1 MNIKRHASEKG
12 QAVIFLVVGLV
23 VFLGFIA
30 LAVDGGMAYSDR
42 RHAQNS
48 ADSASLAGGAAAS
61 IYMEE
66 HNVFYS
72 SWQGGCQNNSS
83 IYNARLEAVQ
93 AAIARAAAN
102 GFEIDTD
109 PADGSCWLGGIL
121 VDQQHQRRGYGRQ
134 AINAT
139 LDLLAREQGFR
150 AFALSY
156 QPANLAARRLYASM
170 GFVESGEWED
180 DGIVARLRRDAP

>member
-1 MNIKRHASEKG
+1 MLSTLHAMHVNRSAQSTGTAITVAPVTQETWRAVYALQVTAAQRAFVAEPG
-12 QAVIFLVVGLV
+12 YYLALCCYGELWRPLAMLLDAQAIGFLMW
-23 VFLGFIA
+23 
-30 LAVDGGMAYSDR
+30 AV
-42 RHAQNS
+42 
-48 ADSASLAGGAAAS
+48 
-61 IYMEE
+61 
-66 HNVFYS
+66 
-72 SWQGGCQNNSS
+72 
-83 IYNARLEAVQ
+83 
-93 AAIARAAAN
+93 
-102 GFEIDTD
+102 D